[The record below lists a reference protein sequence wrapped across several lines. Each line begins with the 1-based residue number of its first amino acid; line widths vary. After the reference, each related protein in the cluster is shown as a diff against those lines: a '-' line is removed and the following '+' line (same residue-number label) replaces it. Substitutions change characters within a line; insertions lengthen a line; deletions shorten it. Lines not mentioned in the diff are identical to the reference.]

1 MLGGGVGWGE
11 GVDKMIEYA
20 RFARERKSLG
30 LWFWWILQKRPQS
43 NVYFTPKF
51 LPPACYR
58 WIVLKMHQSSVYVS
72 PSPFPPPISLINPLL
87 KMNPLKWPQSII
99 IPLPPTP
106 LPIKPLQSCVITD
119 FTQKTGIFLI
129 IPLKKGR
136 SGTRKAIFSLNSCL
150 LYRAFARL
158 YPILTPHIDD

>member
-1 MLGGGVGWGE
+1 MKMLGGGVGWGE

-20 RFARERKSLG
+20 RFAREKKSLG

-72 PSPFPPPISLINPLL
+72 PSPFPPPILLINPLL

-99 IPLPPTP
+99 PPSPTP
-106 LPIKPLQSCVITD
+106 LPIKPLQSCAITD
-119 FTQKTGIFLI
+119 FTPKFLSPACYRWI
-129 IPLKKGR
+129 VLKMQQ
-136 SGTRKAIFSLNSCL
+136 SSVYVSPSPFPPPF
-150 LYRAFARL
+150 YW
-158 YPILTPHIDD
+158 